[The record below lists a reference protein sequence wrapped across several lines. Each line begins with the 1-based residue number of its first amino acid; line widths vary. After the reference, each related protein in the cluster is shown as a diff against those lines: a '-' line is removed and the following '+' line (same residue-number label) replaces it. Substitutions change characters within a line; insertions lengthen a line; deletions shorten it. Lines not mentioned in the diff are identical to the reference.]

1 MMPYRIAGATFAGL
15 AVAGM
20 LASAAIAH
28 HGWNWAEEEQTEMEG
43 TVREVYIGPP
53 HPALQVEGADGQMWT
68 VELGNPRQT
77 AAAGFV
83 EGVSAPGDPVRVLGH
98 RSLDATD
105 IRIKAV
111 RITIDGEDQYDIYP
125 NLIEHDQ

>member
-1 MMPYRIAGATFAGL
+1 TRNPEEEDTMMPYRIAGATFAGL

-43 TVREVYIGPP
+43 TIREVYIGPP

-83 EGVSAPGDPVRVLGH
+83 EGVSAPGDPILVLGH
-98 RSLDATD
+98 R
-105 IRIKAV
+105 
-111 RITIDGEDQYDIYP
+111 
-125 NLIEHDQ
+125 